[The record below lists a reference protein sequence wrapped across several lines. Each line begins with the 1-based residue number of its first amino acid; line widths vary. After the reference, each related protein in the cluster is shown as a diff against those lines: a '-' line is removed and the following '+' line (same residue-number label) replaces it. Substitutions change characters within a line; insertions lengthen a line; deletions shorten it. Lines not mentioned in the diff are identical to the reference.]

1 MTHGLRELFQTIQAG
16 EDGSGIYRSRQ
27 ELYLVVFEYVD
38 GFYNSHRPHAS
49 LGWLT
54 PNQVEADFGG

>member
-1 MTHGLRELFQTIQAG
+1 MFRFRLHKILDRPA
-16 EDGSGIYRSRQ
+16 
-27 ELYLVVFEYVD
+27 VFEYIE

-54 PNQVEADFGG
+54 PDQVETDFGS

>member
-1 MTHGLRELFQTIQAG
+1 MRLHKILDRPGR
-16 EDGSGIYRSRQ
+16 
-27 ELYLVVFEYVD
+27 ELYLAVFEYIE

-54 PNQVEADFGG
+54 PDQVEADFGS